1 MKKIRAVLV
10 LLCLCAPGITLA
22 GERRQL
28 PVPTLG
34 EAGLV
39 LLGVSLVGGGI
50 AALRRRKP

>member
-10 LLCLCAPGITLA
+10 LLCLCAPAIAFA
-22 GERRQL
+22 GEPRQF

-34 EAGLV
+34 EVGLV

>member
-10 LLCLCAPGITLA
+10 LLCLCAPAVALA
-22 GERRQL
+22 GAPRQF